1 MEEIDVDF
9 GTDSPKLLC
18 VTAPIR
24 ALELGQVQLANPD
37 EVAKFATKKR
47 VDEHLS
53 GRLLLEHALKHWGV
67 DTSLLEV
74 RRNEYRAPSV
84 AYLPGTW
91 VRQPLPSISVGHSNG
106 QAFVA
111 LIQSGWTIGIDGEP
125 ADLKISDGVFDM
137 MASGDELS
145 YLRANPLDGVVMWT
159 AKEAIQKAARKGM
172 HLNPR
177 KIKIPIGIGEPN
189 ITIEKSIF
197 QLRNLVHDGF
207 NISIAICPGIGYDSI
222 PEDDLLTQTLKAMSS
237 NPDWEIGCKTTRK
250 NT

>member
-1 MEEIDVDF
+1 MQQINVVF
-9 GTDSPKLLC
+9 GLGSPKILC
-18 VTAPIR
+18 VTAPIQTF
-24 ALELGQVQLANPD
+24 ELDHVQLADPD
-37 EVAKFATKKR
+37 EVAKFETKKR

-53 GRLLLEHALKHWGV
+53 GRLLLEHALKQCGV

-106 QAFVA
+106 RAFVA
-111 LIQSGWTIGIDGEP
+111 LIQSGWTIGIDAEP
-125 ADLKISDGVFDM
+125 VDLEISDGVFDM
-137 MASGDELS
+137 MASGDELT
-145 YLRANPLDGVVMWT
+145 YLRDNPVHSVMLWT

-177 KIKIPIGIGEPN
+177 KIKIPIGINEAN
-189 ITIEKSIF
+189 ISIEKSIF
-197 QLRNLVHDGF
+197 QLRNLVQGDF
-207 NISIAICPGIGYDSI
+207 NVSIAICPGIGYDSI

-250 NT
+250 NN